1 MLNFFRYFFVIDD
14 IWDDSVWEI
23 IHCVFPENQKG
34 SQVITTTRLE
44 TVANA
49 SCNYQ
54 HEFVYKMSPLDDQNS
69 RKLFFSRVGQNDS
82 LYIFI
87 LTKLKKID
95 TWVN

>member
-14 IWDDSVWEI
+14 IWDESVWEI

-87 LTKLKKID
+87 LTKLKK
-95 TWVN
+95 N

>member
-14 IWDDSVWEI
+14 IWDESVW
-23 IHCVFPENQKG
+23 
-34 SQVITTTRLE
+34 E

-87 LTKLKKID
+87 LTKLKK
-95 TWVN
+95 N